1 MIFIICTLHRLRPDY
16 HLVSYPHLLPG
27 EVSTRPQVPPSRL
40 PSMVVA
46 PSPMLLQLS
55 LLGLGRLWPLEVG
68 CLFLVGVASIWL
80 VVGVTAVFIPSSSS
94 VVMSVVI
101 GPLRPVLPFVIIS
114 VSGLWG
120 RLMGKNTNEDQD
132 ITFKKKVIFI
142 DMTVTPTNM
151 RLCRNSL

>member
-1 MIFIICTLHRLRPDY
+1 MISIICTLHRLRPDY

-27 EVSTRPQVPPSRL
+27 EVSTRPQVPPSRV

-46 PSPMLLQLS
+46 PSPVLLQLS

-94 VVMSVVI
+94 SVVMSVVI

-120 RLMGKNTNEDQD
+120 VDRWGNTNERRSRHKLFVKSCFHRYHCFTYEYE
-132 ITFKKKVIFI
+132 IV
-142 DMTVTPTNM
+142 
-151 RLCRNSL
+151 S